1 MAAAEPVN
9 GSIDALEHVL
19 SYLVKERQEL
29 RAANAGKM
37 ELEANRQ
44 AIVAMQSHL
53 TRMLGEGHTSG
64 SRR

>member
-9 GSIDALEHVL
+9 GSIEALEHVL

-29 RAANAGKM
+29 RSTNAGKM

-44 AIVAMQSHL
+44 AIIATQSHL
-53 TRMLGEGHTSG
+53 TRILGERHTSG